1 MKSNLKGGN
10 AIVRL
15 LLAHGE
21 KIGMVA
27 IIACAFMLLWSA
39 MGVPR
44 LEQGK
49 DPDTLTKQANTA
61 EQHINDFTYESV
73 AKTDKTAVRKAIS
86 IDLASMKAVDPD
98 HFPNL
103 DPQNPYIV
111 APQKWRTDPELL
123 TAEDLEVR
131 ADLGLWATANPDTI
145 KQRKLE
151 ALAEQQKE
159 KAAAEARE
167 ARERDE
173 AQGGEGRS
181 PRGRSR
187 DERGGGEE
195 ERPRGPNSSIV
206 LQPGTGVE
214 LEGFEEIE
222 AQSWVTVLA
231 RVPIKAQNRLYEDA
245 LQSAR
250 GYQQQRD
257 MPVYMGYLIERAEVT
272 SEGLGEWKR
281 LATVNKKV
289 LIQELATYPV
299 NPQEVVASK
308 YVHPLLTHPL
318 PPLILKEWDD
328 RASHSSIP
336 LAVDEEAAAMEM
348 ETAMMENESSAAED
362 AEGED
367 DMGFGRTTPRPG
379 EIPPGGYSERGG
391 MYGGEGYGRGGMYGG
406 EGGYGRGGGEG
417 YGRGGGMYGGEGGY
431 GRGGGEGYGRGSYGA
446 GSGVEIAEFNWDG
459 KTSDV
464 LLRFFDNTVQ
474 PGHRYRYRVKLALQ
488 DVNDRVPIRELD
500 KTVTARRDALKPSMR
515 TFRLTE
521 WSKPSPIASV
531 PLPARLYVMR
541 AEPAK
546 DGVYNAQPKAEL
558 LIKALNSAF
567 AAEIALAQSFTRGTV
582 MNLREAAKVVWSNQY
597 NVQKDPEFDF
607 TTGATLV
614 DIQGGDKLSSKNRD
628 LLAPARVVLMDAAG
642 KMTIKEELKDLPTV
656 KGYQTILES
665 PPDERG
671 GGYGGEGYGRGGGGR
686 GGGGR
691 RGEF

>member
-10 AIVRL
+10 GVVRF

-27 IIACAFMLLWSA
+27 VLACAFLLLWSA

-44 LEQGK
+44 MEQGK
-49 DPDTLTKQANTA
+49 DPGTLTNHASAA
-61 EQHINDFTYESV
+61 EQHVNSFTYDTIAESDP
-73 AKTDKTAVRKAIS
+73 AAVIDS
-86 IDLASMKAVDPD
+86 VEIDLASMKAVEPE
-98 HFPNL
+98 HFPNIN
-103 DPQNPYIV
+103 PHNPYIV
-111 APQKWRTDPELL
+111 QPQKSRTDPELL

-131 ADLGLWATANPDTI
+131 ADLGLWATANPEMI
-145 KQRKLE
+145 KQRQLE
-151 ALAEQQKE
+151 ALAEQQKA
-159 KAAAEARE
+159 KAEAEARE
-167 ARERDE
+167 ARARDE
-173 AQGGEGRS
+173 DQGGEGRG
-181 PRGRSR
+181 RGRRGR
-187 DERGGGEE
+187 DEREPE
-195 ERPRGPNSSIV
+195 VRPRGPNSTIV

-214 LEGFEEIE
+214 LQGFEEIH

-250 GYQQQRD
+250 GYQPQRD
-257 MPVYMGYLIERAEVT
+257 MPTYLGYLIERAEVT
-272 SEGLGEWKR
+272 PEGQGEWKK
-281 LATVNKKV
+281 LALVNKGV
-289 LIQELATYPV
+289 LIKELATYPV

-308 YVHPLLTHPL
+308 YVHPVLTHPL

-336 LAVDEEAAAMEM
+336 LAIDEEAALMEAEM
-348 ETAMMENESSAAED
+348 APVEEEPAADD
-362 AEGED
+362 ADGED
-367 DMGFGRTTPRPG
+367 DMGFGRTAPRAG
-379 EIPPGGYSERGG
+379 EVPPGGYMER
-391 MYGGEGYGRGGMYGG
+391 
-406 EGGYGRGGGEG
+406 GGYGREAGRGMYDGGGGEG
-417 YGRGGGMYGGEGGY
+417 YGRGGGGMD
-431 GRGGGEGYGRGSYGA
+431 GGEGYGRGGGGGYGRGGSMGA
-446 GSGVEIAEFNWDG
+446 GSGVELAEFSWDG

-488 DVNDRVPIRELD
+488 DVNDGVQVKDLD
-500 KTVTARRDALKPSMR
+500 KTVTARRKEIKTPSMR
-515 TFRLTE
+515 SFRLTE

-531 PLPARLYVMR
+531 PLPARLYVMA

-546 DGVYNAQPKAEL
+546 ESAYNSQPDAEL
-558 LIKALNSAF
+558 LIKALNSSL
-567 AAEIALAQSFTRGTV
+567 AAEIALAESFTRGSV
-582 MNLREAAKVVWSNQY
+582 MNLRKAAKVVWSNQY
-597 NVQKDPEFDF
+597 NVDKDPEFDF

-642 KMTIKEELKDLPTV
+642 KLTIKEELKDLPTV
-656 KGYQTILES
+656 KEYKAILES

-671 GGYGGEGYGRGGGGR
+671 GGYGGEGNSGRGGGGR

-691 RGEF
+691 GRGGF